1 MYGNDMKLA
10 QCESPIQE
18 NVKDRLVRNLKG
30 AESVVEDIKRA
41 ITLLEK
47 YPDMEELTNLLRR
60 VG

>member
-1 MYGNDMKLA
+1 MKLA